1 LHTTNLRKV
10 GGSIMLAVPRPILD
24 LLRLEAGSTVGLSV
38 EEGRLVVKPAS
49 KPRYTLD
56 ELLAQCAPEAAISPE
71 DQDWLDIPPSGR
83 EL

>member
-1 LHTTNLRKV
+1 
-10 GGSIMLAVPRPILD
+10 MLAVPRPILD